1 MEWTDNAIYKD
12 GSGKA
17 FRDTDFHNWLKF
29 QQQVPHKDDRAWPG
43 EEWFKLDVSTSQ
55 RYFNIFAMRKL
66 PDDKEQSTYILRKE
80 QAESVEKTLAYFKA
94 NEKEN
99 KDDPDWE
106 GDEFLWNAKPRF
118 GKTLTA
124 YDLIQKAGYSKVLIV
139 SNRPAISNSWV
150 DDFNKFVRWKNEY
163 TFVSDTE
170 ALLNKPGVYTRAK
183 LPSSARKII
192 AFESLQG
199 LKGSSYFGGDINKL
213 KWIYELEFDLLIV
226 DESHE
231 GVDTAK
237 TERAFDSIKR
247 KHTLYLS
254 GTPFK
259 QLASDDFKDNQI
271 FNWSYA
277 DEQEAKREWQGSGT
291 NPYENLP
298 RLNLFTYQLSEMIR
312 DKAQRGI
319 DLGGEEGVVNYAF
332 DLNEFFSVKENGRFV
347 YEEDVRRFL
356 RALSTQE
363 KYPFSTPELR
373 DELAHTMWYLNRVA
387 SAKALAKL
395 LEEDEV
401 FKEYKVV
408 LAVGDAKNEDMPNLK
423 AIDQVKK
430 AIRENSKTITLTVG
444 QLTVGITVP
453 EWTGVL
459 MLCNMNSEAAYMQAA
474 FRAQN
479 PGMKFNEGKYYQK
492 EDAYVFDF
500 DPARTLIIF
509 DKFANNLSTDT
520 ASGGGTS
527 DDRKENIKRL
537 LNFLP
542 VLGED
547 TEGRMVELDAAQIL
561 SIPRK
566 LKSQEVVRR
575 GFMSNF
581 LFQNVGRIF
590 NMPEVFKEI
599 LEQLPMAEEEKR
611 KPDQNRLDKMS
622 EVKVDD
628 NGEIEIDESV
638 VIGSAQGVFG
648 EKVYEVIEEVTEK
661 TDDVI
666 KSDDED
672 EIAKKAKDVADIL
685 KKEAADKL
693 VSAIAENM
701 HLKKSTRNKIEKQV
715 KDDIDRNM
723 DKLAGDY
730 RQAENIAKANMEHE
744 HQNAA
749 TEVEREQATKKY
761 EEAVEKA
768 KNDFTAGVQEKVR
781 QILEE
786 KPKEIIRE
794 VETAKAVEEKN
805 VVEDEMRA
813 HLRGFARTIPSFLMA
828 YGDDDL
834 RLDNFDTYVDEKVF
848 FEVTNITLDQ
858 FRIMRGDEYP
868 DKETGEIRQFKGG
881 LFDKVVF
888 NDSIKEFL
896 SKKRE
901 LANYFDESQE
911 EDIFDYIPPQKTN
924 QIFTPR
930 WVVEMMLDKLEEENP
945 GCFDDPN
952 KTFADLYMK
961 SGLYVTEIVKRLFKS
976 DALKQAF
983 PDDGDRIRH
992 ILEKQ
997 VYGIAPS
1004 EIIYRIATNFIL
1016 GFDDSLKAVNHNFI
1030 QKDTVQYAKEGKLSK
1045 LVDEE
1050 FGE

>member
-1 MEWTDNAIYKD
+1 ML
-12 GSGKA
+12 
-17 FRDTDFHNWLKF
+17 FR
-29 QQQVPHKDDRAWPG
+29 
-43 EEWFKLDVSTSQ
+43 S
-55 RYFNIFAMRKL
+55 
-66 PDDKEQSTYILRKE
+66 
-80 QAESVEKTLAYFKA
+80 
-94 NEKEN
+94 
-99 KDDPDWE
+99 
-106 GDEFLWNAKPRF
+106 
-118 GKTLTA
+118 
-124 YDLIQKAGYSKVLIV
+124 
-139 SNRPAISNSWV
+139 
-150 DDFNKFVRWKNEY
+150 
-163 TFVSDTE
+163 
-170 ALLNKPGVYTRAK
+170 
-183 LPSSARKII
+183 
-192 AFESLQG
+192 
-199 LKGSSYFGGDINKL
+199 
-213 KWIYELEFDLLIV
+213 
-226 DESHE
+226 
-231 GVDTAK
+231 
-237 TERAFDSIKR
+237 
-247 KHTLYLS
+247 
-254 GTPFK
+254 
-259 QLASDDFKDNQI
+259 
-271 FNWSYA
+271 
-277 DEQEAKREWQGSGT
+277 
-291 NPYENLP
+291 
-298 RLNLFTYQLSEMIR
+298 
-312 DKAQRGI
+312 
-319 DLGGEEGVVNYAF
+319 
-332 DLNEFFSVKENGRFV
+332 
-347 YEEDVRRFL
+347 
-356 RALSTQE
+356 
-363 KYPFSTPELR
+363 
-373 DELAHTMWYLNRVA
+373 
-387 SAKALAKL
+387 
-395 LEEDEV
+395 
-401 FKEYKVV
+401 
-408 LAVGDAKNEDMPNLK
+408 GDAKNEDMPNLK